1 MQNQNNKS
9 VLSKFNPQKA
19 LLTLG
24 LLSFFTLSFL
34 NTPTFVFTDAL
45 DNGFHHP
52 LQGWDHIA
60 TMIAVGIWAAQ
71 LRGQAIWL
79 LPLTFVSVMSLG
91 GLAGAV
97 GISLPSVEIMVLLSG
112 LVFSVFIARKARMNA
127 RVNVLIV
134 AFFAFFHGYVHG
146 QEISASASLIS
157 YTAGFVIATALLHGI
172 GILTS
177 RVMAITFAF
186 FIGSAAHAQESDTVV
201 TDTTET
207 TVTSDTKKVPKD
219 AVEFEDMTIVE
230 RADSQVGIADSASQ
244 GNIGQAQIKYR
255 PLARPA
261 EVMETVPG
269 LIATQHSGEGKANQ
283 YFLRGFN
290 LDHGTDFLTQIE
302 GVPVNQLSHSHGQG
316 WTDTNFLIPELVQ
329 TLEYK
334 KGNHYAENGDFAS
347 TGSANIKYFNSLSE
361 NIIKYTGGSF
371 DYHRGLAAGSFKLG
385 DGNVLAAF
393 ETVHNNGPWTV
404 GNQYWKFN
412 GVLRY
417 SEEHEDHGW
426 SVTAMAMKSDWNSTD
441 QIPRGALN
449 NGLIDRFDA
458 LDPTDGGDSQ
468 RYSLTGEWH
477 RQDATSETK
486 LLAYAVYSKLN
497 LFSNFTFLAND
508 TNLKNP
514 STDEYYSANQIP
526 LNNPCAG
533 LNNSLGKGQ
542 FNPSIFNTC
551 GDQFGQPDDRWTTGF
566 KGSHTLF
573 HKIGSADS
581 ETTFGL
587 QIRNDN
593 IQNALTNTHGRV
605 QVPGKDGVTREDT
618 IWVTSISPYAEN
630 KTRWNDWF
638 RTTVGVRFD
647 GFRFDVGKSNRSANA
662 NETYDGLVSPKLSL
676 AFGPWAD
683 TELYLNGGMG
693 YHSNDA
699 RGVNTT
705 VDPTTGLNYVV
716 EGGKQT
722 PISPADPLV
731 RSYSAEIGARTTW
744 VKGLQSTLA
753 IWWLDIDSELL
764 FVGDAGTTTASRPSR
779 RYGIEFN
786 NYYSPTDWLTLD
798 ADFSFSEARF
808 RNNPDGAAGNHIP
821 NSVET
826 VIAAGATFHDFFK
839 GWYGGPRLRYF
850 GPRTLDETGDVKSDA
865 TLLVSA
871 SLGYEFNKNLSFQA
885 EVYNILNREDD
896 GITYYYESR
905 YPNNNG
911 GLTQRDDFH
920 FHPVEPVSFRLGFT
934 AKF

>member
-1 MQNQNNKS
+1 MITLLFVKTTLKNPTYFYLEITMQNQNNKS
-9 VLSKFNPQKA
+9 VLSKCNPQKA

-112 LVFSVFIARKARMNA
+112 MVFSVFIARKVRFNARM
-127 RVNVLIV
+127 NVLIV

-157 YTAGFVIATALLHGI
+157 YTVGFVIATALLHGI

-177 RVMAITFAF
+177 RVMAIMFAF
-186 FIGSAAHAQESDTVV
+186 FIGSAAHAQENDTVV

-207 TVTSDTKKVPKD
+207 AVTSDAQKVPKD
-219 AVEFEDMTIVE
+219 AVEFEEMTIVE

-347 TGSANIKYFNSLSE
+347 TGSANIRYFNSLPE
-361 NIIKYTGGSF
+361 NILKYTGGSF
-371 DYHRGLAAGSFKLG
+371 DYHRGLAAGSHKLG

-417 SEEHEDHGW
+417 SEEHEDNGW

-441 QIPRGALN
+441 QIAKRAVD
-449 NGLIDRFDA
+449 NGTIGRFDA

-477 RQDATSETK
+477 RQDAASETK
-486 LLAYAVYSKLN
+486 LMAYAVYSKLD
-497 LFSNFTFLAND
+497 LFSNFTYFDGDNEA
-508 TNLKNP
+508 TNPNG
-514 STDEYYSANQIP
+514 
-526 LNNPCAG
+526 CAG
-533 LNNSLGKGQ
+533 LRGLRAGQ
-542 FNPSIFNTC
+542 KFDASIFNSC

-593 IQNALTNTHGRV
+593 IQNALTKTHG
-605 QVPGKDGVTREDT
+605 QKQYDITREDT
-618 IWVTSISPYAEN
+618 LWVTSISPYAEN
-630 KTRWNDWF
+630 KTKWNDWF

-647 GFRFDVGKSNRSANA
+647 GFRFDVSKSNQSANA

-676 AFGPWAD
+676 VFGPWAD
-683 TELYLNGGMG
+683 TEFYLNGGMG

-699 RGVNTT
+699 RGVNT
-705 VDPTTGLNYVV
+705 VV
-716 EGGKQT
+716 NPVGGGN
-722 PISPADPLV
+722 PITPADPLV

-786 NYYSPTDWLTLD
+786 NYYTPTEWLTVD
-798 ADFSFSEARF
+798 ADLSFSEARF
-808 RNNPDGAAGNHIP
+808 RGNDPTAAGNHIP

-850 GPRTLDETGDVKSDA
+850 GPRTLDETGDIKSEG
-865 TLLVSA
+865 TLLLSA

-896 GITYYYESR
+896 GITYFYGSR
-905 YPNNNG
+905 LPGENDNVGNPVA
-911 GLTQRDDFH
+911 TDDFH